1 MKDKT
6 KQVVKVIVPVIIVA
20 VIVGMWFVKNKLRTE
35 DISDEK
41 KQVEQKENTSETAK
55 EADFSLKVT
64 DQIDFGA
71 LSEYGFPVIADYGS
85 DDCIPCK
92 EMKPVLEKMNEEFA
106 GKAFVKFAD
115 VWKYQDAAGN
125 VPIQII
131 PTQVLFNADGTPFVP
146 SDELQKEMEFLMYSD
161 KEGGKHTFTVHQGG
175 LTEEQFRKILKE
187 MGVE

>member
-1 MKDKT
+1 
-6 KQVVKVIVPVIIVA
+6 
-20 VIVGMWFVKNKLRTE
+20 
-35 DISDEK
+35 
-41 KQVEQKENTSETAK
+41 
-55 EADFSLKVT
+55 
-64 DQIDFGA
+64 
-71 LSEYGFPVIADYGS
+71 
-85 DDCIPCK
+85 
-92 EMKPVLEKMNEEFA
+92 MNEEFA